1 MLETDRQGTIS
12 NWAARRANPEPLV
25 ERATDRFQF
34 ERALRALEQRGCT
47 LLIIDTPG
55 SDNDFVAI
63 RAANLCLVPGE
74 AESGGYRGDASDD
87 QGNSQAEQGICLRP
101 QPNATARTAS
111 YERRLSL
118 KRGWS
123 ACAPLHRAAQ
133 RPYGFARRWS
143 RRFRICA

>member
-55 SDNDFVAI
+55 SDNDFVADAI
-63 RAANLCLVPGE
+63 RAANLCLVPARPSPADIE
-74 AESGGYRGDASDD
+74 ATHPTIKAIRWLNKEFAFVLNQTPPRG
-87 QGNSQAEQGICLRP
+87 
-101 QPNATARTAS
+101 
-111 YERRLSL
+111 
-118 KRGWS
+118 
-123 ACAPLHRAAQ
+123 
-133 RPYGFARRWS
+133 
-143 RRFRICA
+143 